1 MQPRDWKVKPQ
12 QMNKIWYKKTNI
24 LTNILTNFDY
34 KKDAKTQFA
43 IKSLTIYFF
52 VFFLYKKS
60 LLSNKKIR
68 IVKFPKVNKTIIKW
82 SLNAD

>member
-43 IKSLTIYFF
+43 IKS
-52 VFFLYKKS
+52 
-60 LLSNKKIR
+60 
-68 IVKFPKVNKTIIKW
+68 
-82 SLNAD
+82 